1 MPAHL
6 LQCHGHCPCPVLA
19 QPSSCHLAPAGLNLN
34 NMNKM
39 LKCAG
44 NDDVITMKADES
56 ADVVAFMFESPGGLG
71 CRSMPRRAATLAAS
85 CNAAVC
91 CIRQGLM

>member
-6 LQCHGHCPCPVLA
+6 LQCRGHCPCPVLP
-19 QPSSCHLAPAGLNLN
+19 QPSSCHLGPAGLNLN

-56 ADVVAFMFESPGGLG
+56 ADVVAFMFESPGGY
-71 CRSMPRRAATLAAS
+71 RSMPHRAGTLAS

-91 CIRQGLM
+91 CIREGLM